1 MKKIFHTL
9 ALLFFATTSMTA
21 ESVITLTTA
30 KEYGSTMKLTPLPAE
45 ADSIKVDWGD
55 GHLEAYWMTP
65 DDMLYTL
72 RKEHKVMGPTI
83 KVYGKLKEL
92 SCNGQ
97 ELTGVKLEG
106 QGDLKKLDL
115 NDNQLSYY
123 TTNLGDAYGLSML
136 YLANNK
142 IEMLNLRDFSQLQY
156 VELHDNPELS
166 TVAFADENPN
176 MKGITL
182 YNTDLVHFYDEYN
195 FPSLTSLNLSNTSLW
210 DVTFSPA
217 HYPVLSTLKLDDI
230 ALTTLDVSG
239 LTALTEL
246 SANNTNLTDLN
257 VAANTKLSSLSVKG
271 VKGLKKLNL
280 ANNPLMRSLNVASTG
295 IEELDVRHM
304 SQLGSLTVD
313 SLHLKKLDVSDLMYL
328 TSLSADATDLSY
340 LDFTANYFN
349 LRYLYLRG
357 CKNFTAQS
365 LNFMYNTIH
374 NPNKTGRIYVSGTT
388 GATEADAEKY
398 LVLDDFD
405 CNWNVDVEG
414 NGSASMEPVQ
424 LTLKKAEGGTYKV
437 YRRDFSGLIGSSA
450 FEKNYEEATDGKVIP
465 GYVNVI
471 RFEAEDG
478 KTFKGVKI
486 NGEMVSD
493 SLFFVTTDAEVEA
506 VFGDANAGPSDKY
519 VAFSVYPGQES
530 QYGFG
535 TSEPEAEIYIDWGD
549 GNLQQG
555 TINNQTFTYFDGQTE
570 GTEVKVY
577 GNVAYINVE
586 SFPYGFGIDNRI
598 KAIDLSHNNGIRT
611 LWAYGNE
618 LMELD
623 VTNQPELI
631 SLDVAMNEDIEE
643 LDVTHN
649 PLLGELVAYTTSI
662 ESLDLTQNP
671 ELLILDVKNDWL
683 DSLNL
688 SNNSKLME
696 LNVNNNYIKQ
706 LDLSKMLNLDILLA
720 VGNEI
725 DSLDLSN
732 NTRLREVAVSK
743 NKLKRLDLSKNWMLE
758 KLSASRNQLEGLDLS
773 ANERIWYIDV
783 RANAWDACTV
793 NDFMHLLPV
802 YVSPG
807 QEAEE
812 STTATKL
819 WFDGEDGTTNQ
830 SNDVAHAETVILS
843 GKGWISNMMN
853 EGDGTG
859 CDRSYVY
866 ILPSE
871 NGELALKD
879 STDAKVLSGTTV
891 KKGSELT
898 VVATPAEGYVAKSIR
913 ANGAEITGNKFVV
926 TKVTD
931 VVASFE
937 IFVSDIDNA
946 KTVLATAQG
955 GNREIRIASDEAT
968 EVSIVSL
975 SGKLC
980 HKTTVKGHTAISLP
994 AGIYTVTM
1002 KQGSIQATKKLLV
1015 K

>member
-9 ALLFFATTSMTA
+9 ALLFFAATSMTA

-30 KEYGSTMKLTPLPAE
+30 KEYGSTMKLTPVPAE

-65 DDMLYTL
+65 ADMLYTL
-72 RKEHKVMGPTI
+72 RKEHKVMGQTI

-92 SCNGQ
+92 SCNEQ
-97 ELTGVKLEG
+97 ELTGVKLEE
-106 QGDLKKLDL
+106 QAELRKLEL
-115 NDNQLSYY
+115 NGNQLSYY
-123 TTNLGDAYGLSML
+123 TINLGDAYGLKML
-136 YLANNK
+136 YLSNNN
-142 IEMLNLRDFSQLQY
+142 IEMLNLRDFSQLEY
-156 VELHDNPELS
+156 VELHNNSELT

-182 YNTDLVHFYDEYN
+182 YNTDLVHFYDNYN
-195 FPSLTSLNLSNTSLW
+195 FPSLTSLDLSNTSLW
-210 DVTFSPA
+210 DVTFTPE
-217 HYPVLSTLKLDDI
+217 HYPVLSTLKLNDN
-230 ALTTLDVSG
+230 ALSALDVSG

-246 SANNTNLTDLN
+246 AVNNTNLTELN
-257 VAANTKLSSLSVKG
+257 VAANTKLTSLSAKG

-280 ANNPLMRSLNVASTG
+280 TNNTLMRSLNVASTG
-295 IEELDVRHM
+295 IQELDVRHM
-304 SQLGSLTVD
+304 SELGSLTVD
-313 SLHLKKLDVSDLMYL
+313 SLPLKKLDVSDLMYL

-357 CKNFTAQS
+357 CQNFTAQS

-374 NPNKTGRIYVSGTT
+374 NPNRSGRIYVSGTT
-388 GATEADAEKY
+388 GATEADASKY

-424 LTLKKAEGGTYKV
+424 LTLKEAVGGTYKV
-437 YRRDFSGLIGSSA
+437 YRRDLSGLIGSSA

-471 RFEAEDG
+471 RFEAEEG
-478 KTFKGVKI
+478 MTFKGVKI

-506 VFGDANAGPSDKY
+506 VFSDANAGPSDKY
-519 VAFSVYPGQES
+519 VTFSVYPGQES
-530 QYGFG
+530 QYAFG
-535 TSEPEAEIYIDWGD
+535 SNEPEAEIFIDWGD
-549 GNLQQG
+549 GSLQQG
-555 TINNQTFTYFDGQTE
+555 TINNKKFTYFDGQTE
-570 GTEVKVY
+570 GSEVKVY

-598 KAIDLSHNNGIRT
+598 KAVDLSHNSDIRT

-618 LMELD
+618 LKELD
-623 VTNQPELI
+623 VTNQPKLM
-631 SLDVAMNEDIEE
+631 SLDVALNDDIEA
-643 LDVTHN
+643 LDLTHN
-649 PLLGELVAYTTSI
+649 PELAELVAYTTSI
-662 ESLDLTQNP
+662 ETLDLTHNP
-671 ELLILDVKNDWL
+671 ELMILDVKNDML

-696 LNVNNNYIKQ
+696 LNVNNNYIKR
-706 LDLSKMLNLDILLA
+706 LDLSKMQNLDILQA
-720 VGNEI
+720 SGNEI
-725 DSLDLSN
+725 DSLDLTN
-732 NTRLREVAVSK
+732 NTRLREVAVSN
-743 NKLKRLDLSKNWMLE
+743 NKLKHLDLSKNWMLE
-758 KLSASRNQLEGLDLS
+758 KFSASRNELDGLDLS
-773 ANERIWYIDV
+773 ANERIWYVDV

-819 WFDGEDGTTNQ
+819 WFDGEDGTTNK

-843 GKGWISNMMN
+843 GKGWISNMKN

-859 CDRSYVY
+859 CNRSYVY
-866 ILPSE
+866 ILPSD
-871 NGELALKD
+871 NGELTLKD
-879 STDAKVLSGTTV
+879 STDAEVLSGTTV

-898 VVATPAEGYVAKSIR
+898 VVTTPAEGYVAKAVSV
-913 ANGAEITGNKFVV
+913 NGAEITGNKFVV

-931 VVASFE
+931 VVARFE
-937 IFVSDIDNA
+937 LFTSAIDT
-946 KTVLATAQG
+946 KSVLATAEG
-955 GNREIRIASDEAT
+955 GNREIRIACDEAT
-968 EVSIVSL
+968 DVTIVSL

-980 HKTTVKGHTAISLP
+980 HKTTVKGHAAIALP

-1002 KQGSIQATKKLLV
+1002 KQGNTQATKKLLV